1 MSYHTWTS
9 YGYGIC
15 VDDIEG
21 VTMKSLLEL
30 VHQAPEFEREFLE
43 WLNESYEEPIDEL
56 DVSDVLDEWDD
67 NWCYKGIGPIL
78 RDVINE
84 TENLSLYVAEDYDS
98 VKYLLISPHYPWD
111 EISTEEHSLS
121 REQANE
127 IFHKY
132 LRILTDN
139 DKKIDIDY
147 QSVENGG

>member
-9 YGYGIC
+9 YGYGVC

-30 VHQAPEFEREFLE
+30 GHQAPEFEKDFLE

-84 TENLSLYVAEDYDS
+84 AEGLSLYIAEDFDG
-98 VKYLLISPHYPWD
+98 VQYLMLSPHYPWCEITAKERELTQEAMD
-111 EISTEEHSLS
+111 EIFME
-121 REQANE
+121 
-127 IFHKY
+127 Y
-132 LRILTDN
+132 LRLLTD
-139 DKKIDIDY
+139 KIIDINY
-147 QSVENGG
+147 QSVENGD